1 MGLVQV
7 DTKTLGDLEDFHR
20 GRKANK
26 ATVELF
32 KKAVE
37 VMELSGVY
45 VGWDKVY
52 EDKQQAYDSVAT
64 VLEYAK
70 RRGYI
75 LHQRL
80 MPEYTDGKLKG
91 YRCVVRAAWSTAQV

>member
-1 MGLVQV
+1 MGLIEV
-7 DTKTLGDLEDFHR
+7 DTKTLGDLEDFTR

-37 VMELSGVY
+37 AMGAPGVY

-52 EDKQQAYDSVAT
+52 EEKQEAYDSVAT

-75 LHQRL
+75 FHQRL
-80 MPEYTDGKLKG
+80 MPEFSDGKLKG
-91 YRCVVRAAWSTAQV
+91 YRCVVRAAWRD